1 VLALDRS
8 PGNQVPALWHMARA
22 ASYRDAGALP
32 DTQRRQLGVVLER
45 LYTTYHG
52 EPSGLDQLRLAAA
65 AATFP
70 PSGFTVESGS
80 AIAQRKQDEELN
92 RTNPQLFSWIRL
104 RRRLEEP
111 DGEAYFAASVRS
123 TPLPSRLKGTLIR
136 LSPAGKPKELVLGV
150 GDATAEE
157 IIFKVETA
165 FPNEAEIGS
174 ILEFEGTIDSFTKT
188 PFSVTVLGS
197 PDKVDGWPAKSRK

>member
-1 VLALDRS
+1 MPLQRPRSRRPALRW
-8 PGNQVPALWHMARA
+8 NRVPAI
-22 ASYRDAGALP
+22 AL
-32 DTQRRQLGVVLER
+32 
-45 LYTTYHG
+45 
-52 EPSGLDQLRLAAA
+52 
-65 AATFP
+65 
-70 PSGFTVESGS
+70 
-80 AIAQRKQDEELN
+80 RKQDEELN